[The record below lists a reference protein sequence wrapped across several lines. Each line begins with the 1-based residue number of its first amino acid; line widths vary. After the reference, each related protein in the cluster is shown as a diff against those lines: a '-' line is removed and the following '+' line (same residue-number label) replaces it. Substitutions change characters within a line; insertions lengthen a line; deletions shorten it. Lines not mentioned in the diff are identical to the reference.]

1 MGSSLPVAIEVEVRL
16 QSTGER
22 EGGEEIEAVSPD
34 PSLEKFNWAGSERRW
49 WQEEGKSDREGRLQ
63 KLCYFY

>member
-34 PSLEKFNWAGSERRW
+34 PSLEKFNWAGRERRW